1 MQGWGTV
8 AGALFSALAFVAAVS
23 LLWHEVRTR
32 RRDDEDR
39 VAGQARM
46 VLISVFDAHG
56 NNDGGLVRMV
66 NIHVR
71 NHSASPIIDVEVMA
85 KHCQPADSQAA
96 DGQAEQDILAFEAEF
111 IDPGHSDSELWLLR
125 TPISW
130 TREVPLSSFFSTR
143 IAFTDAMG
151 LRWVRENRDEPRR
164 FLADGSRGLETR
176 HRS

>member
-1 MQGWGTV
+1 MQAWGTV
-8 AGALFSALAFVAAVS
+8 AGAVFSALAFVAAVS

-46 VLISVFDAHG
+46 VLISVFDAHD
-56 NNDGGLVRMV
+56 NRDGGLVRMV

-85 KHCQPADSQAA
+85 VHGQSAA
-96 DGQAEQDILAFEAEF
+96 DKAEQDILMFEVEF
-111 IDPGHSDSELWLLR
+111 INPGHSDSELWLLR

-130 TREVPLSSFFSTR
+130 THEVPLPSFFSTR
-143 IAFTDAMG
+143 IAFTDAQG

-164 FLADGSRGLETR
+164 FLADGSRSLEAWR
-176 HRS
+176 RS

>member
-46 VLISVFDAHG
+46 VLISVFDAHE
-56 NNDGGLVRMV
+56 NHDGGLVRMV

-71 NHSASPIIDVEVMA
+71 NHSASPIIDVEVEA
-85 KHCQPADSQAA
+85 VHSQPTADET
-96 DGQAEQDILAFEAEF
+96 EQDILTFEAEF

-125 TPISW
+125 TPVSW

-164 FLADGSRGLETR
+164 FLSDGSRSLEAWR
-176 HRS
+176 RN